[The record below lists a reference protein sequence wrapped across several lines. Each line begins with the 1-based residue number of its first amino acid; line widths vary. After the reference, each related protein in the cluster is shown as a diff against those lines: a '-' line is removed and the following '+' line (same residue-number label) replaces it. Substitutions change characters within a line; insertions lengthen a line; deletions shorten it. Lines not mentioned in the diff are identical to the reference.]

1 MHPLCWYCFC
11 LFVGFHIFIGAVGI
25 VLRVRDFI
33 RIRDFICH
41 TPGPLSA
48 PRVMGGRLDLQTCE
62 VELK

>member
-1 MHPLCWYCFC
+1 MHPLCFC
-11 LFVGFHIFIGAVGI
+11 LFVCFHIFIGVVGI

-41 TPGPLSA
+41 TPGP
-48 PRVMGGRLDLQTCE
+48 VCDGGGRLDLQTCE